1 MRAVV
6 LLAMLGFIGCR
17 TPGPGGTQTGADRPR
32 HAVELFLA
40 AVNAQD
46 IQAMSV
52 VWGTE
57 KGPARDQLPR
67 NELERREIIMQQ
79 CYAHDRYRVVDELP
93 GEGGTRTLR
102 VEITRGSVVRTPQ
115 FVTIKGPS
123 DRWFVLDADLPAM
136 RDLCRPSGTPSR
148 PR

>member
-1 MRAVV
+1 MKRAVA
-6 LLAMLGFIGCR
+6 LLAALTLIGCR
-17 TPGPGGTQTGADRPR
+17 TPGPGGVQTGADRPR
-32 HAVELFLA
+32 RAVELFLA

-67 NELERREIIMQQ
+67 QELERREIIMQQ
-79 CYAHDRYRVVDELP
+79 CFAHDRFRILDEQQ
-93 GEGGTRTLR
+93 GEGGSRVVR
-102 VEITRGSVVRTPQ
+102 VEVTRGRITKNPN

-123 DRWFVLDADLPAM
+123 ERWYVLDADIASM
-136 RDLCRPSGTPSR
+136 RDLCRSTG
-148 PR
+148 

>member
-1 MRAVV
+1 MKRAVA
-6 LLAMLGFIGCR
+6 LLATLALIGCR
-17 TPGPGGTQTGADRPR
+17 TPRPGGVQTGAERPR

-57 KGPARDQLPR
+57 KGPARDQLSR
-67 NELERREIIMQQ
+67 QELERREIIMQQ
-79 CYAHDRYRVVDELP
+79 CFAHDRYRVVDELQ
-93 GEGGTRTLR
+93 GEGGTRVVR
-102 VEITRGSVVRTPQ
+102 VEVTRGRLTKTPQ

-123 DRWFVLDADLPAM
+123 ERWYVLDADIAAM
-136 RDLCRPSGTPSR
+136 RDLCRTS
-148 PR
+148 

>member
-1 MRAVV
+1 MKRAVV
-6 LLAMLGFIGCR
+6 LLAAFVLGGCR
-17 TPGPGGTQTGADRPR
+17 TPGPGGVQTGADRPR
-32 HAVELFLA
+32 RAVELFLA

-67 NELERREIIMQQ
+67 QELERREIIMQQ
-79 CYAHDRYRVVDELP
+79 CFAHDRFRVVDEQP
-93 GEGGTRTLR
+93 GEGGSRVIR
-102 VEITRGSVVRTPQ
+102 VEVTRGRTTKTPQ

-123 DRWFVLDADLPAM
+123 ERWYVLDADIAAM
-136 RDLCRPSGTPSR
+136 RDLCRSS
-148 PR
+148 